1 MRDIQWEALREYY
14 RALLAEQYAQLK
26 EIFQTGALPQG
37 FYGKLV
43 EDGIRLGETLVFRK
57 GESLEEYLIRTDR
70 FRTRKYPMPVCNF
83 VDLDGNWEGKAPL
96 DGTPV
101 PRIGKPRWTTSSR
114 SFPRGRAGGRGLS
127 YLGKFMFHV
136 KLTSQAVEQIQ
147 EIITYISQDLLEH
160 EVAKRWAD
168 VLQRTIESLDE
179 MPAPVSTD

>member
-43 EDGIRLGETLVFRK
+43 EDGIRLGIPKRRK
-57 GESLEEYLIRTDR
+57 SGGIPDPHR
-70 FRTRKYPMPVCNF
+70 
-83 VDLDGNWEGKAPL
+83 
-96 DGTPV
+96 PV
-101 PRIGKPRWTTSSR
+101 PHPEISHAGVQLCGPGRQLGGGRHLWMEPLFPGLGNRVGQLPLGA
-114 SFPRGRAGGRGLS
+114 FPRGRAGGRGLS